1 MPMDSIALMEH
12 KSIIFAE
19 ALIPNLFP
27 PEYIVGIIVY
37 NDGVKTKLES
47 MGITLQITV
56 ENGMFF

>member
-1 MPMDSIALMEH
+1 MPMDLIALMEH
-12 KSIIFAE
+12 KSIKCAE

-27 PEYIVGIIVY
+27 HEYIVGIIVY
-37 NDGVKTKLES
+37 NDRVKTKLES